1 MWHGFDDTN
10 DNDGDHY
17 YVDDDDDNDD
27 DVNDDDDDDD
37 KIYTEA
43 VSTASRSWC
52 RTYKQVITRVE
63 RGQDVKLTFEW
74 W

>member
-52 RTYKQVITRVE
+52 RTYKQDHNSGGEGSRCQTN
-63 RGQDVKLTFEW
+63 F
-74 W
+74 